1 MRILKDKLAAAQR
14 GFTLIEL
21 VIVIVIIGILAAV
34 AIPQFANV
42 TDDANSGVANAAVG
56 AIRSAISAR
65 SAQCQNPAS
74 TLRPGGAA
82 CPALTCATAYALITP
97 PAGASATG
105 TSPACTVTVGAV
117 VSTLTYN
124 PTTASGT

>member
-34 AIPQFANV
+34 AIPQFASV

-56 AIRSAISAR
+56 AVRSAISTR
-65 SAQCQNPAS
+65 NAQCLNPAT
-74 TLRPGGAA
+74 TLAG
-82 CPALTCATAYALITP
+82 CTTALTCATAFALITP
-97 PAGASATG
+97 PAGATSAG
-105 TSPACTVTVGAV
+105 TSPACTITVGGEA
-117 VSTLTYN
+117 STLTYN
-124 PTTASGT
+124 PTSTSGT

>member
-82 CPALTCATAYALITP
+82 CRFDLRYCLCADNTP
-97 PAGASATG
+97 RWSKCNGHFAGLHSHCG
-105 TSPACTVTVGAV
+105 CCREYPD
-117 VSTLTYN
+117 L
-124 PTTASGT
+124 